1 MLKHVVRDWLSR
13 VRDERDIDAAL
24 IAYLGADGFRDVHFT
39 HGSSEIGKD
48 FIAKRGDRDGALQ
61 YVIQSKAGDIA
72 TAQWRSVREQ
82 MWEAVRVGL
91 PHPSFF
97 TALPRQGVL
106 ALTGELGGGAKTQV
120 DVFNEELRREG
131 RLGIEVWH
139 REELCRRFTD
149 LDPTTVY
156 PADKVGY
163 AGFGG
168 FYAAYGEA
176 LDGQFDA
183 RGFERHSRLWLAGSY
198 LCGHLLLPA
207 VEASVVAGAAESAG
221 DFYGAFQARLSLVR
235 AAADAAFASGVE
247 EREFFE
253 ATVARAVDGASA
265 AAERFCDDV
274 WARREEVAEHKL
286 IHVVQAAPMI
296 TYPVLCLRLCE
307 ALAFVYFASADAQTR
322 ATALGRLRKIVVTE
336 EGVKHPIGDRYA
348 VSVVAASRALL
359 AGGHTDVVRC
369 YLRETAFWV
378 LNLYENRVGL
388 SSVDDEEKDEVG
400 RLFGPE
406 VANMRPADRR
416 DSFMVTAFLD
426 LCAYAHF
433 GNLYSDIEN
442 DVRALRLTPEYWS
455 APDTRAQFRVDS
467 PDIVR
472 FPNVAFQPT
481 FASGEPFGYG
491 QHLEVEPRSFT
502 LAVRM
507 GPVPHL
513 AVSLLLRD
521 RIFPAHGAHWKFH
534 RSASDIRP
542 GSLL

>member
-1 MLKHVVRDWLSR
+1 MLMHVVRDWLSG

-39 HGSSEIGKD
+39 HGASEIGKD
-48 FIAKRGDRDGALQ
+48 FIAKRGDGDRTLQ
-61 YVIQSKAGDIA
+61 YVIQSKSGDIA
-72 TAQWRSVREQ
+72 TAEWRSVREQ

-91 PHPSFF
+91 PHPGFSA
-97 TALPRQGVL
+97 ALPRQGVL
-106 ALTGELGGGAKTQV
+106 ALTGDLRGGAKTQI
-120 DVFNEELRREG
+120 DAFNEELRREG
-131 RLGIEVWH
+131 RLGVEVWH
-139 REELCRRFTD
+139 KEELCRRLTD
-149 LDPTTVY
+149 LDPATVY

-176 LDGQFDA
+176 LDGRFDA
-183 RGFERHSRLWLAGSY
+183 RGFERHSRFWLADSY
-198 LCGHLLLPA
+198 VPGHLLLPA
-207 VEASVVAGAAESAG
+207 VEASVVAAAAESAG

-235 AAADAAFASGVE
+235 AAADAAFAARAHEDGA
-247 EREFFE
+247 FFE

-274 WARREEVAEHKL
+274 WARREEAAEHKL
-286 IHVVQAAPMI
+286 INVIRAAPMI

-307 ALAFVYFASADAQTR
+307 ALAFVYFASADAQTKT
-322 ATALGRLRKIVVTE
+322 AALGRLRKIVVTE
-336 EGVKHPIGDRYA
+336 EGVKHPVGDRYA
-348 VSVVAASRALL
+348 VSVVAACRALL
-359 AGGHTDVVRC
+359 ADGHAEVVRC

-378 LNLYENRVGL
+378 LNLYENRAGL
-388 SSVDDEEKDEVG
+388 ASVDDEERDEVD

-406 VANMRPADRR
+406 VATIRPADRHET
-416 DSFMVTAFLD
+416 FMATALLD
-426 LCAYAHF
+426 LCAFAELHD
-433 GNLYSDIEN
+433 LYSDIEN
-442 DVRALRLTPEYWS
+442 DVRALRLTPEYRS

-481 FASGEPFGYG
+481 LAGRQPFGYG

-502 LAVRM
+502 LAVLM
-507 GPVPHL
+507 GPAPHL

-521 RIFPAHGAHWKFH
+521 RYFPTAWGAPVLPSVH
-534 RSASDIRP
+534 ALPD
-542 GSLL
+542 